1 MEGEHVASGF
11 LRSTIY
17 CYPETI
23 LISVRNLLDLT
34 RMKLP

>member
-11 LRSTIY
+11 LWSTIY